1 MNDEAKKD
9 TRPWYKKK
17 TNWGLVLL
25 GIGGTLAA
33 IPAAPVIATIG
44 SVSITTTVVSTGLTY
59 IGTIMGGYGIADRV
73 SKNK

>member
-33 IPAAPVIATIG
+33 IPAAPVIAVG
-44 SVSITTTVVSTGLTY
+44 SVVINTTVVSTALTY